1 MSLKWK
7 IMALLG
13 LIFLTL
19 TLLLISW
26 AYLSQVNRLKH
37 ERDLVHA
44 RYLVQ
49 FKSMLADF
57 SLKTSQVSSLVAT
70 MVTVDGALATKDG
83 SSLKW
88 LGPRVSSAL
97 ASLQLDY
104 GLESIRIYD
113 QQQQILAEWAGLRKK
128 NALEDKQVAEAIFEE
143 SSLAW
148 IDCHDVCLQ
157 YAATPML
164 TNGKVS
170 GVVVVASSMADL
182 ILSFNRFSGADVG
195 FVLKKEANQP
205 QNDLPKLGLRI
216 AGLSNANVNLPLLQQ
231 VESIPSVKQDSEW
244 QRLALADKYYD
255 VVFFPIAHKL
265 VDVPGMVVV
274 IENVTSQVL
283 ETKEAT
289 LQRIRLGLIFAVFM
303 LLTIYV
309 LLNTRLK
316 RITDAVKAIPFL
328 GQRQFEAVR
337 TQIKIRENPVLID
350 EVDQLAEAALQLTD
364 RLQTLEKD
372 ASLHQAEILEMLGR
386 ITHAHEFSERILDTA
401 QVVIVTQDADDKVT
415 SINHYGEQLL
425 GWDERNLHGKSLI
438 NALDKP
444 EARGQLH
451 QVYQGILSSSID
463 YHYHECAVLCNH
475 DVKREIAWHHSR
487 MDGEQVQI
495 LSVGVDIT
503 LRKRSEEKSLYL
515 AEHDQLTGLIN
526 RQRFMQEV
534 EAALIRLDGT
544 TASDALLYL
553 DLDGFKYI
561 NDISGHTA
569 GDMVLRTVADI
580 LSNICGPQDVLA
592 RLGGDEMGI
601 LVRDCDLPRAVKL
614 AEEINRQLGEIKY
627 PGLAGDHHITASIG
641 IVAVSANNHDAKRLL
656 ANADIAMYQAKLTG
670 SARLHVFSEGEHL
683 QQKLEQKVLWEDRI
697 KQALREQSFMMQY
710 QPILDIHQNVI
721 SHYEALVR
729 MVDENGEMVPPG
741 EFIEFAE
748 RSGLIKQIDHYVV
761 RTVIKRWAELVAE
774 GKKRKVAINLSGH
787 SMNDE
792 NMLTLLQSLFLQH
805 PELPSHIIFE
815 ITETAAVADFATAQ
829 TFIETIRALGCAF
842 SLDDFGVGF
851 SSFYY
856 VKHFPVDYVKIDGSF
871 IRNLADSPDDQ
882 IFVRALTEVA
892 RGFGKHTVAEFVGD
906 QRCLTLLRSYG
917 VDYAQGYF
925 IGKPANEIV

>member
-13 LIFLTL
+13 LIFVTL

-49 FKSMLADF
+49 FKAMLADF

-70 MVTVDGALATKDG
+70 MVSVDGALATKDG

-113 QQQQILAEWAGLRKK
+113 QYQHTLAEWAGPRQK
-128 NALEDKQVAEAIFEE
+128 NALEDKQVAEAILQE

-148 IDCHDVCLQ
+148 IDCTEVCLQ

-164 TNGKVS
+164 TNGEVS
-170 GVVVVASSMADL
+170 GAVVVASSMADL

-195 FVLKKEANQP
+195 FVLKKETSQH

-231 VESIPSVKQDSEW
+231 VESIPSVKEASAW

-289 LQRIRLGLIFAVFM
+289 LQRIRFGLIFAVFT
-303 LLTIYV
+303 LLAIYF

-364 RLQTLEKD
+364 RLQLLEKD

-386 ITHAHEFSERILDTA
+386 ITQANEFSERILDTA
-401 QVVIVTQDADDKVT
+401 QVVIVTQDADGKVT

-425 GWDERNLHGKSLI
+425 GWDERNLQGKSLI

-451 QVYQGILSSSID
+451 QVYQGILSNSID

-487 MDGEQVQI
+487 MDGEHVQI

-534 EAALIRLDGT
+534 EAALVRLDGT
-544 TASDALLYL
+544 TACDALLYL

-601 LVRDCDLPRAVKL
+601 LMRDCDLPRAIKL

-697 KQALREQSFMMQY
+697 KQALREQSFIMQY

-761 RTVIKRWAELVAE
+761 RTVIKRWAELLAE
-774 GKKRKVAINLSGH
+774 GKDRKVAINLSGH